1 MGYDLLNRAHASSV
15 EISEKCISTCKQIAQ
30 RTLTYAIYNLDKE
43 NAKIIVEKSS
53 TGSYDE
59 FVNDLPQDECRWGVF
74 DLEFKSKLDGTDH
87 SRMLL
92 FKWYVHFIARF
103 SNSQV
108 EKLINDRVLRS
119 PSSAGIKQKL
129 DLNKE
134 TDALKESLTG
144 VTGVIQA
151 TDYDDIDHET
161 VLGKVGGS
169 NE

>member
-1 MGYDLLNRAHASSV
+1 MASVS
-15 EISEKCISTCKQIAQ
+15 SKTSLQSYIAQ

-43 NAKIIVEKSS
+43 NAKIVVEKSS

-59 FVNDLPQDECRWGVF
+59 FVNDLPQDECRWGGF
-74 DLEFKSKLDGTDH
+74 DLEFKSKLDGTDR

-92 FKWYVHFIARF
+92 FKW
-103 SNSQV
+103 
-108 EKLINDRVLRS
+108 S

-129 DLNKE
+129 DFNKE

-151 TDYDDIDHET
+151 TYYDDINYET
-161 VLGKVGGS
+161 GISSLNK
-169 NE
+169 NKPPLYP